1 MWECE
6 NARALIVEG
15 WKGTNRQRWMSM
27 ALVETIKSF
36 EVHSKKVLEVLEI
49 NCRKVGP
56 GGERMKSRHLR

>member
-1 MWECE
+1 
-6 NARALIVEG
+6 
-15 WKGTNRQRWMSM
+15 MSM